1 MTFNDLRALCSEY
14 GLEPIDHPRL
24 GLYYIHAPLPR
35 FTYLGKFDFQELANA
50 NPRDVEA
57 QIAKWSLGSAF
68 EMC

>member
-24 GLYYIHAPLPR
+24 GQIHVHDPLPN
-35 FTYLGKFDFQELANA
+35 FAYLGKFSFQELANA
-50 NPRDVEA
+50 NFRGVEA
-57 QIAKWSLGSAF
+57 QIAEWSLGSAF